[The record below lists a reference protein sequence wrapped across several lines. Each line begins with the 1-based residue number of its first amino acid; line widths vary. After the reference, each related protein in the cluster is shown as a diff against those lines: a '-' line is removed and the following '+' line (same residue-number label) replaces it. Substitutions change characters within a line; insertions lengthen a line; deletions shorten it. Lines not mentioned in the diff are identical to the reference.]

1 MSEKKPAALFIST
14 DGKMRGAKA
23 AKARAVTTPDAPTRE
38 GGPARAPTADKL
50 TTRLREEL
58 GDEWPGRIYLDR
70 IMTLRT
76 RSHQLPLPAARAQV
90 EILHTLLGV
99 ELKVGR
105 RRISCPDLATAR
117 YLRVFARAGLREV
130 AVPYDIT
137 KISRL
142 ADELES
148 AWHRMM
154 LLADHL
160 SEGKGERARA
170 RARSAVIREFR
181 AEVERIGAGAAMPQ
195 FNQNTRQRP
204 SSIKTDD

>member
-1 MSEKKPAALFIST
+1 
-14 DGKMRGAKA
+14 MRGAKA
-23 AKARAVTTPDAPTRE
+23 VKAKARTEQAVTTGETVRRRKPSTDRLAV
-38 GGPARAPTADKL
+38 
-50 TTRLREEL
+50 RLREEME
-58 GDEWPGRIYLDR
+58 DEWPGRIYRDR

-76 RSHQLPLPAARAQV
+76 RSHALPPPAARAPV

-117 YLRVFARAGLREV
+117 YLRVFARAGLSEV

-137 KISRL
+137 KISLL

-148 AWHRMM
+148 AWQRMV

-160 SEGKGERARA
+160 TEGMGARAQARA
-170 RARSAVIREFR
+170 RAAAIKEFR
-181 AEVERIGAGAAMPQ
+181 ADVEEIGAGAAVPQ

-204 SSIKTDD
+204 ARIQTDD

>member
-1 MSEKKPAALFIST
+1 MRAATVKGQTGDAGAVRASAEPRPASVEATVAELKSRL
-14 DGKMRGAKA
+14 GEEWL
-23 AKARAVTTPDAPTRE
+23 PSLYRE
-38 GGPARAPTADKL
+38 
-50 TTRLREEL
+50 
-58 GDEWPGRIYLDR
+58 RIL
-70 IMTLRT
+70 TLRT
-76 RSHQLPLPAARAQV
+76 RSHAVPAAVKNAPV
-90 EILHTLLGV
+90 EVLHTLLGI

-117 YLRVFARAGLREV
+117 YLSVFARAGVEGV

-148 AWHRMM
+148 AWQRML

-160 SEGKGERARA
+160 CAGRARA
-170 RARSAVIREFR
+170 VRARVRSAAVKEARREIEE
-181 AEVERIGAGAAMPQ
+181 AGAGTAVPQ

-204 SSIKTDD
+204 QASKG